1 MDDYISR
8 IQHEALLLQNR
19 INDFKQRIENV
30 RNNSSI
36 TEDERLQLIANIELV
51 IHRQTMLLI
60 SYERQIRDMKNQ
72 LRQQR
77 NKRKRY
83 ADDNYSKRQKTLQL
97 LHQLKF

>member
-8 IQHEALLLQNR
+8 IQYEALLLQNR
-19 INDFKQRIENV
+19 INNFKQRIENV

-77 NKRKRY
+77 NKRKRS
-83 ADDNYSKRQKTLQL
+83 ADDNYLKRQKTLQL
-97 LHQLKF
+97 LHKLKF

>member
-8 IQHEALLLQNR
+8 IQYEALLLQNR
-19 INDFKQRIENV
+19 INDFEQRIKNV

-77 NKRKRY
+77 NKRKRSM
-83 ADDNYSKRQKTLQL
+83 DDNYSKRQKTLQL
-97 LHQLKF
+97 LDKLKF

>member
-8 IQHEALLLQNR
+8 IQYEALLLQNR

-30 RNNSSI
+30 CNNSSI

-77 NKRKRY
+77 NKRKRSM
-83 ADDNYSKRQKTLQL
+83 DDNYSKRQKTLQL
-97 LHQLKF
+97 LHKLKF

>member
-8 IQHEALLLQNR
+8 IQYEALLLQNR

>member
-8 IQHEALLLQNR
+8 IQYEALLLQNR

-77 NKRKRY
+77 NKRKRSM
-83 ADDNYSKRQKTLQL
+83 DDNYSKRQKTLQL
-97 LHQLKF
+97 LDKLKF

>member
-8 IQHEALLLQNR
+8 IQYEALLLQNR
-19 INDFKQRIENV
+19 INDFEQRIENV

>member
-8 IQHEALLLQNR
+8 IQYEALLLQNR

-30 RNNSSI
+30 RKRTTI

-77 NKRKRY
+77 NKRKRSM
-83 ADDNYSKRQKTLQL
+83 DDNYSKRQKTLQL
-97 LHQLKF
+97 LDKLKF

>member
-8 IQHEALLLQNR
+8 IQYEALLLQNR
-19 INDFKQRIENV
+19 INNFEQRIENV

>member
-8 IQHEALLLQNR
+8 IQYEALLLQNR
-19 INDFKQRIENV
+19 INNFKQRIENV

-77 NKRKRY
+77 NKRKRS

-97 LHQLKF
+97 LHKLKF